1 MTQKWVKV
9 KGQTFFHRVKGLTL
23 KLETNFCSKTVDLE
37 WPKKGSRSKVKH
49 SFHRV
54 KGTDIGS
61 EDKVKFALF
70 PPVVTGWWPRQ
81 MGVKVKGQGHRS
93 KLGQSSTET
102 RHQTKNHS
110 PMKHAQTYT
119 SHPPL
124 RFKWTDHRCTCT
136 QVYTS
141 TQKLWSIIAS
151 HCQPL
156 WHPPKW
162 SVLNP

>member
-70 PPVVTGWWPRQ
+70 PPVVTGWWPWQ

-93 KLGQSSTET
+93 KLGQSWTET

-110 PMKHAQTYT
+110 PMKHAQTYISST
-119 SHPPL
+119 SSIQWPE
-124 RFKWTDHRCTCT
+124 HRCT

-141 TQKLWSIIAS
+141 TQKMWSIIAS
-151 HCQPL
+151 YCQL
-156 WHPPKW
+156 ILHPCEW